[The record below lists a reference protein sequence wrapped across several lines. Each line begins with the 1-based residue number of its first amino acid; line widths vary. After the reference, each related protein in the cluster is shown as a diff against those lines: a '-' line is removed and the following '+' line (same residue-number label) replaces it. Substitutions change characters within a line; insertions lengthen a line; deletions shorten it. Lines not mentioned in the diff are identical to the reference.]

1 MGYEF
6 GQFLEWRFYDE
17 LEWEVLDNNE
27 FNKEYQHFIK
37 TLNHL
42 YRKQKALHEI
52 DESYTGIEII
62 DADNTEQTV
71 LSFIRKSEKERDFL
85 IVVTNFTPVE
95 RRNFVIGVP
104 YKGTYEELLN
114 TEMLEFGGTWTTPQP
129 DMKSV
134 NQPYKQFEHTIEL
147 VVPAMGTVYIRPK
160 RIYGLNKNKKA

>member
-1 MGYEF
+1 
-6 GQFLEWRFYDE
+6 
-17 LEWEVLDNNE
+17 
-27 FNKEYQHFIK
+27 
-37 TLNHL
+37 
-42 YRKQKALHEI
+42 
-52 DESYTGIEII
+52 
-62 DADNTEQTV
+62 TV

-160 RIYGLNKNKKA
+160 RIYGLIKNKKA